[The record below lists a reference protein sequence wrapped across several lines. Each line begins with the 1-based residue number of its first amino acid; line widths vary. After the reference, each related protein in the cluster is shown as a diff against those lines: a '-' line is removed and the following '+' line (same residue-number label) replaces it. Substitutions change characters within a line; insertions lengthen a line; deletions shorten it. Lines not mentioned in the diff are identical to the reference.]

1 MKYTQLEKKYIRDI
15 ESQEYYIN
23 HIPVEELM
31 TWQSWKI
38 NPFDQLDDLK
48 YLAST
53 REAKEV
59 LWG

>member
-1 MKYTQLEKKYIRDI
+1 MFSEFEQKQLRDI
-15 ESQEYYIN
+15 KSQQEYIN
-23 HIPVEELM
+23 HIPVEEMM

>member
-1 MKYTQLEKKYIRDI
+1 MFSKFEQKQLRDI
-15 ESQEYYIN
+15 KSQQEYIN
-23 HIPVEELM
+23 HIPVEEMM